1 MKVDFQNNEL
11 INRILEESH
20 TIAVIG
26 LSAKP
31 DRPSYDVAAFLQS
44 KQYRIIPVN
53 PNLSSILGEKS
64 YPDLSS
70 IPEPVD
76 VVDIFRKSEDVGP
89 IVDEAIK
96 VGAKTIWMQLGI
108 VNEEAA
114 KKAQD
119 AGLNVIM
126 DRCMKREFERIHK

>member
-1 MKVDFQNNEL
+1 MKVDFQNEKL
-11 INRILEESH
+11 INRILEDSR
-20 TIAVIG
+20 TIAVVG

-44 KQYRIIPVN
+44 NGYKIIPVN
-53 PNLSSILGEKS
+53 PNLSSVLGEKS

-89 IVDEAIK
+89 IVDEVIK
-96 VGAKTIWMQLGI
+96 VGARTVWMQLGI

-126 DRCMKREFERIHK
+126 DRCMKREYGKIHG

>member
-1 MKVDFQNNEL
+1 MKVDFQNKKL

-20 TIAVIG
+20 TIAVVG

-44 KQYRIIPVN
+44 KRYRIIPVN

-96 VGAKTIWMQLGI
+96 VGARTIWMQLGI

-126 DRCMKREFERIHK
+126 DRCMKREYGKIHG

>member
-1 MKVDFQNNEL
+1 MKVDFQNKKL
-11 INRILEESH
+11 INRILEESR
-20 TIAVIG
+20 TIAVVG

-31 DRPSYDVAAFLQS
+31 DRSSYDVAAFLQS
-44 KQYRIIPVN
+44 NGYKIIPVN
-53 PNLSSILGEKS
+53 PNLSSVLGEKS

-89 IVDEAIK
+89 IVDEVIK
-96 VGAKTIWMQLGI
+96 VGARTVWMQLGI

-126 DRCMKREFERIHK
+126 DRCMKREYGKIHG